1 MNGWSLHLENNIKK
15 LDAIAELQSN
25 WDLHGAPE
33 FEKLLIEFCKEKL
46 YELEDRF
53 SNIEKVQPEIFPTNN
68 ETIQF
73 EFKNGSDWLEI
84 EIPNDMSHIDY
95 FMLKNGKETEQQCS
109 LDELLKVVGLFYG

>member
-1 MNGWSLHLENNIKK
+1 MNDLKNNIKK
-15 LDAIAELQSN
+15 LDAIAELKSN
-25 WDLHGAPE
+25 WDLHGASE

-53 SNIEKVQPEIFPTNN
+53 SNIEKVQPEIFPTVN
-68 ETIQF
+68 ETVQF

-95 FMLKNGKETEQQCS
+95 FMFKNDEETEQSSDIRQ
-109 LDELLKVVGLFYG
+109 LLKVVEVFYG